1 MDGRVTPRIKSGG
14 GHDVGRPVRQHVL
27 SAARSYP
34 KATRKNYRFK
44 EAVWAIWY
52 SSTPDGMG
60 RL

>member
-1 MDGRVTPRIKSGG
+1 MRLAVERPDKGAAINAFRIEPCPAVTEPR
-14 GHDVGRPVRQHVL
+14 
-27 SAARSYP
+27 AA

-44 EAVWAIWY
+44 EAVSAIWY